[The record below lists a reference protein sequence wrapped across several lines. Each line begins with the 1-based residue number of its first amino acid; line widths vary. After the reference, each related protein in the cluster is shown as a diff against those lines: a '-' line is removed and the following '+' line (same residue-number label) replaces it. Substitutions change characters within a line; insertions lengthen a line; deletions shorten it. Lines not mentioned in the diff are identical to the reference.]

1 MSYQPRMEVILL
13 RDLTG
18 RIFMTLLALSA
29 MLIVGYRLGLME
41 STLDGLAAKLSY
53 SATGASYIEHSGE
66 GDNQPYTVR
75 CTIERNTKRQSCGIA
90 FILSDDKQQG
100 IDFSRYNRVDV
111 NVRLVRPVGHERLR
125 FYLKNFNDD
134 YSDKDNS
141 RSLKY
146 NSVEFFPSPNFEKIS
161 IPFDYFQVATWWLTK
176 RSIPFKS
183 AQFDVT
189 NVPVMEFSTGTISTP
204 GDYIISV
211 KEIVFYG
218 EWISEF
224 TLYKI
229 LFVLWLF
236 TAIFILNMHRR
247 LLKNTSHQD
256 ALTGVLNRRGL
267 DAWMMEYFVFAK
279 KDMAIF
285 FIDIDDFKRIN
296 DNFGHIVGDVLI
308 QGFCENVNAS
318 IPHIYSDVSKKMMH
332 TFSRLSGD
340 EFVLVF
346 KGLDVSDVDKIGS
359 RLLQYISEL
368 ICVDGRNIK
377 INASIGVAINDESV
391 KTPSMFISHADA
403 AMYSS
408 KRRGKNQCRLFDE
421 SLSQKIKQQKKISHG
436 LRKSLDGDFFNTV
449 YMPIFSAKER
459 KVTGV
464 EVLLRCGSDE
474 LIGVTPDVYIP
485 VAEEYGLIGEIDLW
499 VIEQAFKDISSVP
512 EDKRISY
519 SINISSRELHSQ
531 TFIGEV
537 QILQSEYKI
546 SSKHILFEITETSL
560 IDADAQSIRFLR
572 HLRSLGFRLALDDF
586 GTGYTAF
593 NQLIEYPVQY
603 LKIDKTFIDKIGTT
617 PNARSSM
624 VDAMISIAHS
634 NHLEVVAEGVE
645 TENQVLYM
653 EELNCEYLQGYYLS
667 EPLTWKELNKFLANN
682 MVQ

>member
-1 MSYQPRMEVILL
+1 MILL

-18 RIFMTLLALSA
+18 QIFMTLLALSA
-29 MLIVGYRLGLME
+29 MLIGGYRLGLME

-53 SATGASYIEHSGE
+53 SATGASYIEHFGADES
-66 GDNQPYTVR
+66 QPYTVR
-75 CTIERNTKRQSCGIA
+75 CTIKRSAKRQSCGIA
-90 FILSDDKQQG
+90 FILSHDKRQG
-100 IDFSRYNRVDV
+100 VDFSRYNRVDV
-111 NVRLVRPVGHERLR
+111 NVRFVRPPGHERLR
-125 FYLKNFNDD
+125 FYLKNFNND
-134 YSDKDNS
+134 YSDEGDN

-146 NSVEFFPSPNFEKIS
+146 NSVEFSPSPNFEKIS
-161 IPFDYFQVATWWLTK
+161 IPFDYFQVATWWLTQ
-176 RSIPFKS
+176 RSISFKN

-189 NVPVMEFSTGTISTP
+189 NVPVIEFSTGTISTP
-204 GDYIISV
+204 GDYVLSV
-211 KEIVFYG
+211 KEIIFYG
-218 EWISEF
+218 EWVSEF

-229 LFVLWLF
+229 LFVLWLVA
-236 TAIFILNMHRR
+236 AIFILNMHRR
-247 LLKNTSHQD
+247 LLQNTSRQD

-267 DAWMMEYFVFAK
+267 DSWMMEHFVFAQ

-296 DNFGHIVGDVLI
+296 DNFGHVVGDALI
-308 QGFCENVNAS
+308 QGFCRNVNTS
-318 IPHIYSDVSKKMMH
+318 IPQIYSDVSKKMIH
-332 TFSRLSGD
+332 TFVRLSGD

-346 KGLDVSDVDKIGS
+346 KGLNVSDVDKVGS

-391 KTPSMFISHADA
+391 KTPSTFISHADA

-421 SLSQKIKQQKKISHG
+421 SLSKKLKQQKSISYG
-436 LRKSLDGDFFNTV
+436 LRKSLDGGFFNTV

-459 KVTGV
+459 KVIGV
-464 EVLLRCGSDE
+464 EVLLRCSSDE
-474 LIGVTPDVYIP
+474 LIDVTPDVYIP
-485 VAEEYGLIGEIDLW
+485 IAEEYGLIGEIDLW
-499 VIEQAFKDISSVP
+499 VVEQAFKDISSVP

-531 TFIGEV
+531 TFIGDV
-537 QILQSEYKI
+537 QLLQSEYKI

-603 LKIDKTFIDKIGTT
+603 LKIDKSFIDKIGTT
-617 PNARSSM
+617 PNAGSAM
-624 VDAMISIAHS
+624 VDAIMSIARS
-634 NHLEVVAEGVE
+634 NHLAVVAEGVE

-653 EELNCEYLQGYYLS
+653 EALNCEYLQGYYLS
-667 EPLTWKELNKFLANN
+667 EPLTWEELNKFLADY
-682 MVQ
+682 VI